1 MHSIGPDDTYALIPH
16 RSRGYELSANKQIQ
30 NCGLADTSNKMPGGG
45 LISTAGDLV
54 RFALALNSGKL
65 VKPESAQLM
74 FTAQTLRDG
83 KPSPYGMGWGVTK
96 FQGQRMVAHSGGQ
109 QGTSTMLLLLPGK
122 DLAVAVARDPARA
135 PARAAAPALAGNM
148 TDASPQKAAL
158 P

>member
-16 RSRGYELSANKQIQ
+16 RSRGYELSANKQVL

-54 RFALALNSGKL
+54 RFALPLNSGKL

-83 KPSPYGMGWGVTK
+83 QPSPYGTRSVVTNL
-96 FQGQRMVAHSGGQ
+96 QGQRM
-109 QGTSTMLLLLPGK
+109 
-122 DLAVAVARDPARA
+122 
-135 PARAAAPALAGNM
+135 AAPSGR
-148 TDASPQKAAL
+148 Q
-158 P
+158 